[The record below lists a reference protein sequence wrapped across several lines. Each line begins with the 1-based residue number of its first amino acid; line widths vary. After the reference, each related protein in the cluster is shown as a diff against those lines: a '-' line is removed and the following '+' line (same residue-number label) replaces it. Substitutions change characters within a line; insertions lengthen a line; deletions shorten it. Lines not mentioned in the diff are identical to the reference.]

1 MATAK
6 TKSVW
11 FCKECGNESP
21 KWMGRC
27 PACGEWNTMVEETV
41 ATGKKMTAV
50 TVPGASHKPLKLS
63 EIDSAREQ
71 RISLNNAEVDRILGG
86 GLVEGS
92 LVLIGGE
99 PGIGKSTLSLQIP
112 LNCPALKTLYV
123 TGEESARQV
132 KLRASRIGGDD
143 SGCMIYSETLME
155 NILEQARAMM
165 PDLMVVDSV
174 QTMFSQNVESSPG
187 SVTQIKET
195 ASMLLRFAKE
205 TGVPVI
211 LIGHITKEGSIAG
224 PKILEH
230 IVDVVLQFEGDNRG
244 TYRLLR
250 SIKNRFGS
258 TSELAVFEMTGKGL
272 REVSNPSE
280 MLIPMHE
287 EGLSGVAV
295 SAMLDGTR
303 PFLIEVQSLVSS
315 AAYGTPQRSATGF
328 DVRRLNML
336 LAVLEKRAG
345 FKLGVKDVFL
355 NMAGG
360 LKVSDPACDLAVISA
375 VLSSNFDFAIPSDIC
390 FAGEIG
396 LSGEVRPVAQTD
408 RRIIEAARL
417 GFKKIYVSSYSS
429 LEGVGNAAI
438 EVVKVLFFLFFAFCE
453 YGGATSTPLDTSL
466 LFLFAF
472 SCLSC
477 HSRTSHDVTH
487 KHLSDCYHLAF
498 CRSFLVLEQC
508 DVLVY
513 LLCSTCLVSLPFL
526 LRSMRRYNSV
536 FVALAFFYFSTARC
550 F

>member
-1 MATAK
+1 MATVK
-6 TKSVW
+6 TKTVW
-11 FCKECGNESP
+11 FCKACGNESP

-27 PACGEWNTMVEETV
+27 PACGEWNTMVEEIV
-41 ATGKKMTAV
+41 ATGKKNLSPAV
-50 TVPGASHKPLKLS
+50 SVPGSGQKPMPLSH
-63 EIDSAREQ
+63 IDSSVEN
-71 RISLNNAEVDRILGG
+71 RISLNNGEVDRILGG

-112 LNCPALKTLYV
+112 LHCPQLKTLYV

-132 KLRASRIGGDD
+132 KIRAARIGGDD
-143 SGCMIYSETLME
+143 SNCMIYSETLME
-155 NILEQARAMM
+155 NIIAEARAMM

-195 ASMLLRFAKE
+195 AAMLLRFAKE

-287 EGLSGVAV
+287 DGLSGVAV

-360 LKVSDPACDLAVISA
+360 LKVNDPACDLAVIAA
-375 VLSSNFDFAIPSDIC
+375 VLSSNFDFAISSDIC
-390 FAGEIG
+390 FAGEVG
-396 LSGEVRPVAQTD
+396 LSGEIRPVAQTD

-417 GFKKIYVSSYSS
+417 GFRKIYVSSYAVLDGLDVS
-429 LEGVGNAAI
+429 GI
-438 EVVKVLFFLFFAFCE
+438 EVVKIADVPALCRDLF
-453 YGGATSTPLDTSL
+453 
-466 LFLFAF
+466 
-472 SCLSC
+472 
-477 HSRTSHDVTH
+477 R
-487 KHLSDCYHLAF
+487 
-498 CRSFLVLEQC
+498 
-508 DVLVY
+508 
-513 LLCSTCLVSLPFL
+513 
-526 LRSMRRYNSV
+526 
-536 FVALAFFYFSTARC
+536 
-550 F
+550 

>member
-1 MATAK
+1 
-6 TKSVW
+6 
-11 FCKECGNESP
+11 
-21 KWMGRC
+21 
-27 PACGEWNTMVEETV
+27 MVEETV
-41 ATGKKMTAV
+41 ATGKKASV
-50 TVPGASHKPLKLS
+50 ADRVPGAGQKPLPLS
-63 EIDSAREQ
+63 EIDSSVEN
-71 RISLNNAEVDRILGG
+71 RISLNNDEVDRILGG

-112 LNCPALKTLYV
+112 LNCPNLKTLYV

-143 SGCMIYSETLME
+143 ANCLIYSETLME
-155 NILEQARAMM
+155 NIIAEAKAIM

-195 ASMLLRFAKE
+195 AAMLLRFAKE

-244 TYRLLR
+244 AYRLLR

-303 PFLIEVQSLVSS
+303 PFLIEVQSLVST

-345 FKLGVKDVFL
+345 FKLSIKDVFL

-360 LKVSDPACDLAVISA
+360 LKVSDPACDLAVIAA
-375 VLSSNFDFAIPSDIC
+375 VLSSNFDFAVPSDVC

-396 LSGEVRPVAQTD
+396 LSGEIRPVAQTD

-417 GFKKIYVSSYSS
+417 GFKRIFVSSFTALDG
-429 LEGVGNAAI
+429 LEEQGVRGI
-438 EVVKVLFFLFFAFCE
+438 EVVKVADVPALCRALFKA
-453 YGGATSTPLDTSL
+453 D
-466 LFLFAF
+466 
-472 SCLSC
+472 
-477 HSRTSHDVTH
+477 
-487 KHLSDCYHLAF
+487 
-498 CRSFLVLEQC
+498 
-508 DVLVY
+508 
-513 LLCSTCLVSLPFL
+513 
-526 LRSMRRYNSV
+526 
-536 FVALAFFYFSTARC
+536 
-550 F
+550 

>member
-1 MATAK
+1 MK
-6 TKSVW
+6 TKTVW

-21 KWMGRC
+21 KWMGKC

-41 ATGKKMTAV
+41 ATGKKQQASV
-50 TVPGASHKPLKLS
+50 SVPSSGHKPIPLS
-63 EIDSAREQ
+63 HIESAMES

-92 LVLIGGE
+92 LVLVGGE

-112 LNCPALKTLYV
+112 LHCANLRTLYV

-132 KLRASRIGGDD
+132 KLRAARIGGDD
-143 SGCMIYSETLME
+143 SNCMIYSETLME
-155 NILEQARAMM
+155 NIIREAREMM
-165 PDLMVVDSV
+165 PDLMIVDSV

-195 ASMLLRFAKE
+195 AAMLLRFAKE

-211 LIGHITKEGSIAG
+211 LIGHINKEGSIAG

-230 IVDVVLQFEGDNRG
+230 IVDVVLQFEGENRG

-303 PFLIEVQSLVSS
+303 PFLIEVQSLVST

-360 LKVSDPACDLAVISA
+360 LKVSDPACDLAVVAA

-390 FAGEIG
+390 FAGEVG
-396 LSGEVRPVAQTD
+396 LSGEIRPVAQTD
-408 RRIIEAARL
+408 RRVIEAARL
-417 GFKKIYVSSYSS
+417 GFRKIYVSGYSS
-429 LEGVGNAAI
+429 LEGLSEQGVKGI
-438 EVVKVLFFLFFAFCE
+438 EVVKV
-453 YGGATSTPLDTSL
+453 G
-466 LFLFAF
+466 
-472 SCLSC
+472 
-477 HSRTSHDVTH
+477 DVPA
-487 KHLSDCYHLAF
+487 L
-498 CRSFLVLEQC
+498 CRSLFKGE
-508 DVLVY
+508 
-513 LLCSTCLVSLPFL
+513 
-526 LRSMRRYNSV
+526 
-536 FVALAFFYFSTARC
+536 
-550 F
+550 

>member
-1 MATAK
+1 MAAAK
-6 TKSVW
+6 TKTVW
-11 FCKECGNESP
+11 FCKACGNESS

-41 ATGKKMTAV
+41 ATGRKGAASNV
-50 TVPGASHKPLKLS
+50 SVPGSGRKPMPLS
-63 EIDSAREQ
+63 DLDTSVES
-71 RISLNNAEVDRILGG
+71 RISLNNGEVDRILGG

-112 LNCPALKTLYV
+112 LHCPHLRTLYV
-123 TGEESARQV
+123 TGEESAKQV
-132 KLRASRIGGDD
+132 KLRAVRLGGED

-155 NILEQARAMM
+155 SIIAEARSMM
-165 PDLMVVDSV
+165 PDLVIVDSV

-195 ASMLLRFAKE
+195 AAMLLRFAKE

-224 PKILEH
+224 PKVLEH
-230 IVDVVLQFEGDNRG
+230 IVDVVLQFEGENRG

-272 REVSNPSE
+272 REVANPSE

-287 EGLSGVAV
+287 DGLSGVAV

-303 PFLIEVQSLVSS
+303 PFLIEVQALVSS

-345 FKLGVKDVFL
+345 FRLSVKDVFL

-360 LKVSDPACDLAVISA
+360 LKVNDPACDLAVICA
-375 VLSSNFDFAIPSDIC
+375 VLSSNFDFAVPSDVC
-390 FAGEIG
+390 FAGEVG
-396 LSGEVRPVAQTD
+396 LSGEIRPVSQTG
-408 RRIIEAARL
+408 RRIMEAARL
-417 GFKKIYVSSYSS
+417 GFRKIYVSAFSS
-429 LEGVGNAAI
+429 LDGIEDQDVSNI
-438 EVVKVLFFLFFAFCE
+438 EVVKVA
-453 YGGATSTPLDTSL
+453 
-466 LFLFAF
+466 
-472 SCLSC
+472 
-477 HSRTSHDVTH
+477 DVPA
-487 KHLSDCYHLAF
+487 L
-498 CRSFLVLEQC
+498 CRSLFRAE
-508 DVLVY
+508 
-513 LLCSTCLVSLPFL
+513 
-526 LRSMRRYNSV
+526 NE
-536 FVALAFFYFSTARC
+536 
-550 F
+550 

>member
-1 MATAK
+1 MAMAK

-11 FCKECGNESP
+11 FCTSCGNESP

-41 ATGKKMTAV
+41 ATGKAARNAAV
-50 TVPGASHKPLKLS
+50 EVPGGGQKPMPLS
-63 EIDSAREQ
+63 EIDSTQENRM
-71 RISLNNAEVDRILGG
+71 SLNNSEVDRILGG

-112 LNCPALKTLYV
+112 LGCPALRTLYV
-123 TGEESARQV
+123 TGEESAKQV
-132 KLRASRIGGDD
+132 KLRASRLGGDD
-143 SGCMIYSETLME
+143 SNCLIYSETSME
-155 NILEQARAMM
+155 NILDEAKKLH

-174 QTMFSQNVESSPG
+174 QTMFSNRVESSPG
-187 SVTQIKET
+187 SVSQIKET
-195 ASMLLRFAKE
+195 AALLLRFAKE
-205 TGVPVI
+205 TGIPVI

-280 MLIPMHE
+280 MLIPMHG

-345 FKLGVKDVFL
+345 FKLSVKDVFL

-360 LKVSDPACDLAVISA
+360 LKVNDPACDLAVICA
-375 VLSSNFDFAIPSDIC
+375 VLSSNFDFAIPSDVC
-390 FAGEIG
+390 FAGEVG
-396 LSGEVRPVAQTD
+396 LSGEIRPVSQTD
-408 RRIIEAARL
+408 RRVIEAQRL
-417 GFKKIYVSSYSS
+417 GFRKIFVSSFGSS
-429 LEGVGNAAI
+429 DNYPKGI
-438 EVVKVLFFLFFAFCE
+438 EVIRVADVPSLCRILFK
-453 YGGATSTPLDTSL
+453 G
-466 LFLFAF
+466 
-472 SCLSC
+472 
-477 HSRTSHDVTH
+477 
-487 KHLSDCYHLAF
+487 
-498 CRSFLVLEQC
+498 
-508 DVLVY
+508 
-513 LLCSTCLVSLPFL
+513 
-526 LRSMRRYNSV
+526 
-536 FVALAFFYFSTARC
+536 
-550 F
+550 

>member
-1 MATAK
+1 MPAVK
-6 TKSVW
+6 TKTVW
-11 FCKECGNESP
+11 FCKSCGNESP

-41 ATGKKMTAV
+41 ATGKKASV
-50 TVPGASHKPLKLS
+50 ADRVPGAGQKPLPLS
-63 EIDSAREQ
+63 EIDSSVEN
-71 RISLNNAEVDRILGG
+71 RISLNNDEVDRILGG

-112 LNCPALKTLYV
+112 LNCPNLKTLYV

-143 SGCMIYSETLME
+143 ANCLIYSETLME
-155 NILEQARAMM
+155 NIIAEAKAIM

-195 ASMLLRFAKE
+195 AAMLLRFAKE

-244 TYRLLR
+244 AYRLLR

-303 PFLIEVQSLVSS
+303 PFLIEVQSLVST

-345 FKLGVKDVFL
+345 FKLSIKDVFL

-360 LKVSDPACDLAVISA
+360 LKVSDPACDLAVIAA
-375 VLSSNFDFAIPSDIC
+375 VLSSNFDFAIPSDVC

-396 LSGEVRPVAQTD
+396 LSGEIRPVAQTD

-417 GFKKIYVSSYSS
+417 GFKRIFVSSFTALDG
-429 LEGVGNAAI
+429 LEEQGVRGI
-438 EVVKVLFFLFFAFCE
+438 EVVKVADVPALCRALFKA
-453 YGGATSTPLDTSL
+453 D
-466 LFLFAF
+466 
-472 SCLSC
+472 
-477 HSRTSHDVTH
+477 
-487 KHLSDCYHLAF
+487 
-498 CRSFLVLEQC
+498 
-508 DVLVY
+508 
-513 LLCSTCLVSLPFL
+513 
-526 LRSMRRYNSV
+526 
-536 FVALAFFYFSTARC
+536 
-550 F
+550 

>member
-1 MATAK
+1 
-6 TKSVW
+6 
-11 FCKECGNESP
+11 
-21 KWMGRC
+21 MGRC

-41 ATGKKMTAV
+41 ATGKKASV
-50 TVPGASHKPLKLS
+50 ADRVPGAGQKPLPLS
-63 EIDSAREQ
+63 EIDSSVEN
-71 RISLNNAEVDRILGG
+71 RISLNNDEVDRILGG

-112 LNCPALKTLYV
+112 LNCPNLKTLYV

-143 SGCMIYSETLME
+143 ANCLIYSETLME
-155 NILEQARAMM
+155 NIIAEAKAIM

-195 ASMLLRFAKE
+195 AAMLLRFAKE

-244 TYRLLR
+244 AYRLLR

-303 PFLIEVQSLVSS
+303 PFLIEVQSLVST

-345 FKLGVKDVFL
+345 FKLSIKDVFL

-360 LKVSDPACDLAVISA
+360 LKVSDPACDLAVIAA
-375 VLSSNFDFAIPSDIC
+375 VLSSNFDFAIPSDVC

-396 LSGEVRPVAQTD
+396 LSGEIRPVAQTD

-417 GFKKIYVSSYSS
+417 GFKRVFVSSFTALDG
-429 LEGVGNAAI
+429 LEEQGVRGI
-438 EVVKVLFFLFFAFCE
+438 EVVKVADVPALCRALFKA
-453 YGGATSTPLDTSL
+453 D
-466 LFLFAF
+466 
-472 SCLSC
+472 
-477 HSRTSHDVTH
+477 
-487 KHLSDCYHLAF
+487 
-498 CRSFLVLEQC
+498 
-508 DVLVY
+508 
-513 LLCSTCLVSLPFL
+513 
-526 LRSMRRYNSV
+526 
-536 FVALAFFYFSTARC
+536 
-550 F
+550 